1 MTDII
6 YTFYRPLTHYFCFQ
20 YRLLSANNYYK
31 ALEDKKWTVAKFYL
45 ESGHKLDCWTD
56 MGESL
61 LDPMFGNDAPVEL
74 FDLFLE
80 KGGCTLS
87 EMPAFPKDQPMMG
100 DQMPKFTPCFSAA
113 MVNSEK
119 YVKHIFGKLKAAG
132 ASVETLNP
140 TCEVG
145 DMGKKTLLEFTTM
158 MVEEFLPQ
166 MEGDPDAPPD
176 FADKAK
182 AILVFLKAE
191 LE

>member
-1 MTDII
+1 MSQIQAKPTTCVPRVDAMRSH
-6 YTFYRPLTHYFCFQ
+6 TTRKRAEMSRVCAA
-20 YRLLSANNYYK
+20 LLR
-31 ALEDKKWTVAKFYL
+31 AK
-45 ESGHKLDCWTD
+45 
-56 MGESL
+56 
-61 LDPMFGNDAPVEL
+61 P
-74 FDLFLE
+74 
-80 KGGCTLS
+80 GG
-87 EMPAFPKDQPMMG
+87 Q
-100 DQMPKFTPCFSAA
+100 
-113 MVNSEK
+113 
-119 YVKHIFGKLKAAG
+119 AAG